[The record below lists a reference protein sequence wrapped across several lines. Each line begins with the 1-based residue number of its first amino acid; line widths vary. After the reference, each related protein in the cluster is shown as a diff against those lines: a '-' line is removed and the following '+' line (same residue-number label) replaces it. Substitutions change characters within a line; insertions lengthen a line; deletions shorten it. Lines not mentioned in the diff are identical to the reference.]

1 MGKSSSTPPAPDYK
15 AAAEATAAGNRIN
28 QVTPYGNLTYTEGA
42 VDSSGNP
49 TYTAN
54 VNLSPDQQRLL
65 EQQNRTSLGLG
76 ELQQQGLGY
85 VKNMISQPFDTSGL
99 PQTGINAGENMTDS
113 IMRRLQPTI
122 RMEQEQFDSTMAN
135 QGIPLGSQ
143 AYQNA
148 KRMFE

>member
-54 VNLSPDQQRLL
+54 VN
-65 EQQNRTSLGLG
+65 
-76 ELQQQGLGY
+76 
-85 VKNMISQPFDTSGL
+85 
-99 PQTGINAGENMTDS
+99 
-113 IMRRLQPTI
+113 
-122 RMEQEQFDSTMAN
+122 
-135 QGIPLGSQ
+135 
-143 AYQNA
+143 
-148 KRMFE
+148 